1 MINWVVVLRPTRPKI
16 DHFRDVPQAWLGM
29 EKLNLTQQ
37 KRTFTNQ
44 KKCTTTQNKHKKLK
58 PGLVA

>member
-1 MINWVVVLRPTRPKI
+1 
-16 DHFRDVPQAWLGM
+16 M
-29 EKLNLTQQ
+29 EKQNLTQQ

-58 PGLVA
+58 PCLVASYDIQPGNGAYSGFGAS